1 MPLNDVAVCVE
12 EWQVKAINGERSVIH
27 EFALHC
33 SYGTF
38 GKSLHPVV
46 FRPISPMFEDSC
58 AWC

>member
-38 GKSLHPVV
+38 GKSLHPAV
-46 FRPISPMFEDSC
+46 FSSYL
-58 AWC
+58 ANV